1 MSVLDYFYDI
11 SDVFTLCMAENI
23 EKVNLELILQ
33 NDPERGFEFIYTHF
47 YDILCKASYRLLLD
61 KDAAEDVVQEV
72 LLEFWNKR
80 EQIII
85 TTSILA
91 YLKRSVYNRSLN
103 YIKSKSRFTDDE
115 NALLTFEDAEDS
127 IEEEIFGSE
136 MQQKLDKVMENLPE
150 KCKYA
155 FALSRYEHKTYQEIA
170 DIMDISVKTV
180 ENQIS
185 KALKILRNSL
195 LVNT

>member
-1 MSVLDYFYDI
+1 MTGDKI
-11 SDVFTLCMAENI
+11 
-23 EKVNLELILQ
+23 NLELILQ
-33 NDPERGFEFIYTHF
+33 TNPEKGFEYIYEHH

-61 KDAAEDVVQEV
+61 RDAAEDVVQEV

-80 EQIII
+80 EQIQIN
-85 TTSILA
+85 TSIVA
-91 YLKRSVYNRSLN
+91 YLKRSVYNRSIN

-115 NALLTFEDAEDS
+115 NVLLTYEDEEDS
-127 IEEEIFGSE
+127 VEEEIFGNE

-155 FALSRYEHKTYQEIA
+155 FALSRFEHKTYNEIA
-170 DIMDISVKTV
+170 EIMDISVKTV

-195 LVNT
+195 LVKS

>member
-1 MSVLDYFYDI
+1 
-11 SDVFTLCMAENI
+11 MAENI
-23 EKVNLELILQ
+23 DKVNLELILH
-33 NDPERGFEFIYTHF
+33 NNPEKGFEYIYTHF
-47 YDILCKASYRLLLD
+47 YSILCKASYRLLLD

-80 EQIII
+80 EQIVI

-103 YIKSKSRFTDDE
+103 YIKSK
-115 NALLTFEDAEDS
+115 
-127 IEEEIFGSE
+127 
-136 MQQKLDKVMENLPE
+136 
-150 KCKYA
+150 YA
-155 FALSRYEHKTYQEIA
+155 FALSRFEHKTYQEIA
-170 DIMDISVKTV
+170 DIMEISVKTV

-195 LVNT
+195 LVNTQD